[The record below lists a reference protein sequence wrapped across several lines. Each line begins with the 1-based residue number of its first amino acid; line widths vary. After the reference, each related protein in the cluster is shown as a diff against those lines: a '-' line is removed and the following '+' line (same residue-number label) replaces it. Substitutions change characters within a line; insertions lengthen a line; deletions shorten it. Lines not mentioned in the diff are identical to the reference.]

1 MVVVAEEV
9 EAVVGVAEVV
19 AIAKPE
25 VKVPARTPIGGPT
38 SPRVLII
45 LPVPSVKNITFLG
58 KVLTGVKNQEPA
70 RGKTTG
76 HQRIIEILTSLILL
90 DKYKIYCMHLI
101 HSKK

>member
-1 MVVVAEEV
+1 MAAEV

-19 AIAKPE
+19 AIAKPK

-58 KVLTGVKNQEPA
+58 KVLTGVKNLPHVL
-70 RGKTTG
+70 GKTILHQKTNETG
-76 HQRIIEILTSLILL
+76 ASLISMTYKKICIQTQ
-90 DKYKIYCMHLI
+90 DRKYIQPV
-101 HSKK
+101 